1 MEFQAKK
8 KKNSYSNGFD
18 QHFVTNIPHQPNA
31 DDCGVYTC
39 LFAELCAKD
48 GNHNLLEVYISCSI
62 YFSLLSTFSI
72 ILISLFNM
80 LVNALAKPYQGKAK
94 PS

>member
-48 GNHNLLEVYISCSI
+48 GNQHLLVRTDFELNMPRYRKKILKS
-62 YFSLLSTFSI
+62 
-72 ILISLFNM
+72 ILI
-80 LVNALAKPYQGKAK
+80 
-94 PS
+94 